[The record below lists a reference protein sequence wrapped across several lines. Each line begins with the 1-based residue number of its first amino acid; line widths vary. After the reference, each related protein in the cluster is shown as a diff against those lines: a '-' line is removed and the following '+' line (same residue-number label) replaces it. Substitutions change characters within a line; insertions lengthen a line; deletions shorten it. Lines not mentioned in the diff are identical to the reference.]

1 MKILITGGAGYIGS
15 TAANKFLDNGHD
27 VTIIDSLITGS
38 KLNIP
43 KKSTFIKSDIGDIKK
58 LKKHINHKYDVVLH
72 FAALIDNQESV
83 TQEKKYL
90 KNNFLNLK
98 KFINYCIKI
107 GIKNFIFSS
116 SAAIYASSS
125 EKINEN
131 SLITPSAPYGK
142 SKLKLENFL
151 IKLSKNVN
159 YVILRYFNVAGVEK
173 KMRSGF
179 RINKNKSLFNNLCKS
194 YIKKSLFY
202 IYGKKYDTI
211 DGTAIRDYIYVS
223 DLVDVH
229 YFFSQIL
236 KKKKIRTI
244 INCGYGKGYSVLSV
258 INKFNNL
265 LNKKIKYKF
274 VNKRSNDI
282 GYSVADTKK
291 LNYIYKFKNNKNK
304 MSIMI
309 NTSIDWYKK
318 KSK

>member
-1 MKILITGGAGYIGS
+1 M
-15 TAANKFLDNGHD
+15 
-27 VTIIDSLITGS
+27 ITGS

-43 KKSTFIKSDIGDIKK
+43 KKSTFIKCDIGNIEK
-58 LKKHINHKYDVVLH
+58 LKKYIDNKYDVVLH

-90 KNNFLNLK
+90 KNNFLNSK

-125 EKINEN
+125 KKITEN
-131 SLITPSAPYGK
+131 SLIIPSAPYGK

-151 IKLSKNVN
+151 IKTSKNIN
-159 YVILRYFNVAGVEK
+159 FVILRYFNVAGVEK

-179 RINKNKSLFNNLCKS
+179 RINKNKSLF
-194 YIKKSLFY
+194 Y

-211 DGTAIRDYIYVS
+211 DGTAVRDYIYVS
-223 DLVDVH
+223 DLIDIH
-229 YFFSQIL
+229 YFFSQKL
-236 KKKKIRTI
+236 KKKKFRTI
-244 INCGYGKGYSVLSV
+244 INCGYGKGYSVLSI

-274 VNKRSNDI
+274 VDKRSNDI

-291 LNYIYKFKNNKNK
+291 LNHIYKFKNNKNK

-309 NTSIDWYKK
+309 NTSISWCKK
-318 KSK
+318 IK